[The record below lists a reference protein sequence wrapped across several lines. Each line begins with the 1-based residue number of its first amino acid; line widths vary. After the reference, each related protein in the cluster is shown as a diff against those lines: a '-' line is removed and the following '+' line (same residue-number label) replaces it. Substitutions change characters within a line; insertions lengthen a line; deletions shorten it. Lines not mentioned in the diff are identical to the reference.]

1 MDARHRINTLCVA
14 IFMVAEFSVTSD
26 LAAQNGNEINSGKA
40 TNKNKLLK
48 KPNILFIAID
58 DMNDWTTLFDKDN
71 PIKTPN
77 LERLAARGTFFS
89 HAYCA
94 VAACNPSRTAILTG
108 LNPTTSGVYGN
119 GQEWKK
125 LLPDIVTLPQYF
137 KQFEYATKGGGKVFH
152 HGSTGSDRQDNP
164 SFDEFFELRIHACK
178 PDSNYNGYRK
188 DPGIG
193 GLSTAS
199 WDWGEHKA
207 PKQTDEY
214 TVEYIDSVMEKH
226 PKSKPL
232 FLAAGIFCP
241 HLPFWAPPETFKRY
255 PFDETRL
262 PPMPANDL
270 DDVPAIGKK
279 MAGTEHFIWKNT
291 TLPPENRPGSLKKMV
306 QCYQASADFADE
318 MVGRLIDKLDA
329 TGRAVNTIIVLWG
342 DNGYHLGDKGACVKF
357 TLWEKANRIPFIIVA
372 PGITKPGSRCEKPVS
387 LVDIYPTLI
396 ELANLPQKKDLD
408 GLSLVPLLINPD
420 LQWTRPAIM
429 TMGPGNHAIR
439 SERWRY
445 IRYSDG
451 TEELYDHQT
460 DPWEWTNLAAN
471 LKYANVIAEHK
482 KWLPV
487 YEKPFSQS
495 TNKKVK

>member
-1 MDARHRINTLCVA
+1 MNALNRMYTFCAA
-14 IFMVAEFSVTSD
+14 IFMVAEFSTTTD
-26 LAAQNGNEINSGKA
+26 LMAQNGNGIISGNA
-40 TNKNKLLK
+40 NNKNRQLG

-58 DMNDWTTLFDKDN
+58 DMNDWTTLFNKDN

-77 LERLAARGTFFS
+77 LERLAARGTFFT

-125 LLPDIVTLPQYF
+125 LLPDVVTLPQYF
-137 KQFEYATKGGGKVFH
+137 KQY
-152 HGSTGSDRQDNP
+152 D
-164 SFDEFFELRIHACK
+164 
-178 PDSNYNGYRK
+178 Y
-188 DPGIG
+188 
-193 GLSTAS
+193 
-199 WDWGEHKA
+199 
-207 PKQTDEY
+207 
-214 TVEYIDSVMEKH
+214 
-226 PKSKPL
+226 
-232 FLAAGIFCP
+232 
-241 HLPFWAPPETFKRY
+241 
-255 PFDETRL
+255 
-262 PPMPANDL
+262 
-270 DDVPAIGKK
+270 AIGKK
-279 MAGTEHFIWKNT
+279 MAETEHFIWENT

-329 TGRAVNTIIVLWG
+329 TGRTENTIIVLWG

-372 PGITKPGSRCEKPVS
+372 PGITKPGSRCDKPVS

-396 ELANLPQKKDLD
+396 ELANLPSKKDLD
-408 GLSLVPLLINPD
+408 GLSLVPLLKNPD
-420 LQWTRPAIM
+420 IQWTRPAIM
-429 TMGPGNHAIR
+429 TMGPGNHAVR

-451 TEELYDHQT
+451 AEELYDHQN

-471 LKYANVIAEHK
+471 QKYADVIAEHK
-482 KWLPV
+482 KWLPI

-495 TNKKVK
+495 SGKKVK